1 LLEEREKKKMSTP
14 NGKPSSPLRAPP
26 HILALLE
33 RLHTLSLAQEPETNQ
48 VMSGLLELRK
58 RDPAEGTRALNKL
71 MSDKFVALDKEK
83 CEFVYQLILS
93 TGAKNVVE
101 AGTSYGVSTIYLAL
115 AVGQNFPGGGGGG
128 GGQGKVIATENE
140 PEKISRAKGYWE
152 EAGEAVTR
160 HVELREGNLLTT
172 LQKDLPEID
181 LLLLDSMIFHFEICI
196 EICC

>member
-1 LLEEREKKKMSTP
+1 MSTP

-128 GGQGKVIATENE
+128 QGKVIATENE

-196 EICC
+196 GNLLLTFKKKS